1 MKGQAVYDCKAQCEA
16 LASCCHDTKNRCI
29 EKMCEVDKSE
39 CKKMAQYLKCLMV
52 CECLCSYICTCC
64 CEMEEVSDPCLKEL
78 CGKCDKLLGCC
89 KDLKGCLP
97 NEMCEYLNCDKL
109 MGCCCACKS
118 SGKSKSKSKG
128 SKKSKKKI
136 NVKV

>member
-1 MKGQAVYDCKAQCEA
+1 MKGQAVYDCKAKCEA
-16 LASCCHDTKNRCI
+16 LASCCHNTKNRCI

-39 CKKMAQYLKCLMV
+39 CKKMAQFLKCLMV

-64 CEMEEVSDPCLKEL
+64 CEMEEVSDPCLREL

-97 NEMCEYLNCDKL
+97 AEMCEYLNCDKL

-128 SKKSKKKI
+128 SKKSKKK
-136 NVKV
+136 

>member
-1 MKGQAVYDCKAQCEA
+1 MKGQAVYDCKAKCEA
-16 LASCCHDTKNRCI
+16 LASCCHNTKNRCI

-39 CKKMAQYLKCLMV
+39 CKKMAQFLKCLMV

-64 CEMEEVSDPCLKEL
+64 CEMEEVSGSCLTEL

-97 NEMCEYLNCDKL
+97 NDMCEYLNCDKL

-128 SKKSKKKI
+128 SKKSKKK
-136 NVKV
+136 